1 MNNMNKILTLTAL
14 GTVLLAAS
22 NVQAAGF
29 HLREQSAAAQGNAFA
44 GATAGAENNSY
55 AYFNA
60 AGLTR
65 QKGTQFNVGGTYI
78 APKAR
83 AENVK
88 YIENGETKRGH
99 DINNI
104 VHAAVAP
111 NMSFSHQVDDKTF
124 LGVSMNVPYGMVTKY
139 DKDWAGSDHGITS
152 KVTSV
157 TVTPMLAYKATDK
170 LSIGAGAQLQYFKAK
185 LTNTARPAAVLSIID
200 QVNTRLEGETFDIG
214 YQLGALYDVNENTRI
229 GLGYRSEVKH
239 KLKGEISSDTS
250 ALGSGVSTMV
260 NPLLNQDINAR
271 LTTPAMA
278 SIGVFHQVNEKWA
291 VMAEYQRV
299 FWSSFDYLTIRGDS
313 TNLKDLMPGG
323 EDHISQVKE
332 KWRDTNFFA
341 VGANYQIDHQW
352 KWRLGLAYDQSA
364 VRMKHRTPRIPDSDR
379 LWYSTGLNYQ
389 YNDKL
394 SFDLAYTYIYAH
406 KAHMHTKNITPND
419 VNRASVDFT
428 NSVQLF
434 GFSLNYK
441 F

>member
-29 HLREQSAAAQGNAFA
+29 HLREQSAAAQGNSYA
-44 GATAGAENNSY
+44 GSTAGAENNSY

-65 QKGTQFNVGGTYI
+65 QKGTQFNIGGTYI

-88 YIENGETKRGH
+88 YIDRNNETQRGS

-111 NMSFSHQVDDKTF
+111 NMSFSHQVDEKTF
-124 LGVSMNVPYGMVTKY
+124 LGVSLNVPYGMVTKY
-139 DKDWAGSDHGITS
+139 DRDWAGSDHGITS

-157 TVTPMLAYKATDK
+157 TVTPMVAYKATDK
-170 LSIGAGAQLQYFKAK
+170 LSLGVGAQLQYMKAK
-185 LTNTARPAAVLSIID
+185 LTNTASAYGVD
-200 QVNTRLEGETFDIG
+200 HVRLQGETFDIG
-214 YQLGALYDVNENTRI
+214 YQLGALYEFNDDTRI

-239 KLKGEISSDTS
+239 KLKGEIEASPS
-250 ALGSGVSTMV
+250 AAGGMTGAMV
-260 NPLLNQDINAR
+260 NALLNQDISAR

-299 FWSSFDYLTIRGDS
+299 FWSSFDYLTI
-313 TNLKDLMPGG
+313 MG
-323 EDHISQVKE
+323 EDTNSQISQVKE

-352 KWRLGLAYDQSA
+352 KWRLGLAYDQA
-364 VRMKHRTPRIPDSDR
+364 AARMQHRTPRIPDSDR

-389 YNDKL
+389 YNEKL

-406 KAHMHTKNITPND
+406 KAHMHTQNITPAD
-419 VNRASVDFT
+419 QNRASVDFA

>member
-1 MNNMNKILTLTAL
+1 MNKILTLTAL
-14 GTVLLAAS
+14 GTILLATS

-65 QKGTQFNVGGTYI
+65 QKGTQFNIGGTYI

-88 YIENGETKRGH
+88 YIDSNGETQRGS

-111 NMSFSHQVDDKTF
+111 NMSISHQVDDKTF

-139 DKDWAGSDHGITS
+139 DRDWAGSDHGITS

-157 TVTPMLAYKATDK
+157 TVTPMVAYKATDK
-170 LSIGAGAQLQYFKAK
+170 LSLGAGAQLQYMKAK
-185 LTNTARPAAVLSIID
+185 LTNTASAYGVD
-200 QVNTRLEGETFDIG
+200 HVRLQGDTFDIG
-214 YQLGALYDVNENTRI
+214 YQLGALYEFNDDTRI

-239 KLKGEISSDTS
+239 KLKGETEASPS
-250 ALGSGVSTMV
+250 AAGGMTGAMV
-260 NPLLNQDINAR
+260 NALLNQDISAR

-278 SIGVFHQVNEKWA
+278 SIGVFHQLNEKWA

-299 FWSSFDYLTIRGDS
+299 FWSSFDYLTI
-313 TNLKDLMPGG
+313 MG
-323 EDHISQVKE
+323 EDTKSQVSKVKE

-341 VGANYQIDHQW
+341 VGASYQIDNQW

-419 VNRASVDFT
+419 VNKASVDFT

>member
-14 GTVLLAAS
+14 GTVLLAA
-22 NVQAAGF
+22 NAQAAGF

-55 AYFNA
+55 AYFNV
-60 AGLTR
+60 AGLTK
-65 QKGTQFNVGGTYI
+65 QKGTQFNIGGTYI

-88 YIENGETKRGH
+88 YIDNSGNIQRGS

-111 NMSFSHQVDDKTF
+111 NMNFSHQVDEKTF

-152 KVTSV
+152 KVTAV
-157 TVTPMLAYKATDK
+157 TVTPMAAYKATDK
-170 LSIGAGAQLQYFKAK
+170 LSLGAGVQLQYMKAK
-185 LTNTARPAAVLSIID
+185 LTNTSHPLAAMGAVEPK
-200 QVNTRLEGETFDIG
+200 VHTRLEGDTFDIG
-214 YQLGALYDVNENTRI
+214 YQLGALYEFNENTRL

-239 KLKGEISSDTS
+239 KLKGEIESDTS
-250 ALGSGVSTMV
+250 ALGGYSALI
-260 NPLLNQDINAR
+260 NPLLNQDISAR

-278 SIGVFHQVNEKWA
+278 SIGIFHQVNEKWS

-299 FWSSFDYLTIRGDS
+299 FWSSFDYLTIVGED
-313 TNLKDLMPGG
+313 TNLSDLPIGGKDY
-323 EDHISQVKE
+323 ISQVKE

-341 VGANYQIDHQW
+341 VGASYQIDNQW